1 MSNSEILEQNN
12 SKIEELIE
20 LVKKKAAG
28 EEVEE
33 VYYAEATINSSEDG
47 VFTLIDSTIDYTVLD
62 TGIKG
67 NVYKTGIIRLADGV
81 GYTYLTLQRDMSILE
96 PIGINMYTF
105 IGKAILTD
113 INMNQ
118 TFYNASVIVNIDGTT
133 QLGLQPENGVYNAE
147 VTLINTN
154 GAFSI
159 DTHTINYEALDRG
172 IIEHQYQTA
181 YLKVLIDSS
190 YSIIPLSIA
199 NNTNNDVVDFASYL
213 FKGTIVNNDVEYDC
227 VITVTSSDVNLQV
240 TEKSSGGEKLYRHVI
255 NIYTSANIG
264 VGSTQILSKSNEI
277 FTRTKITEFLIS
289 IGCVSSS
296 IAYPL
301 SGGYTSTNAG
311 LAQSMGMYVRDGSL
325 VVKTNKNVFKATQA
339 EDGTMTVT
347 PSSTTNYISISG
359 GTDYCTDT
367 VSEV

>member
-12 SKIEELIE
+12 TKIEELIE

-47 VFTLIDSTIDYTVLD
+47 VFTLADSTIDYNVLD

-81 GYTYLTLQRDMSILE
+81 GYTYLTLQRDMSVLE

-118 TFYNASVIVNIDGTT
+118 TFYNVSVIVNIDGTT

-147 VTLINTN
+147 VTLVNTD

-159 DTHTINYEALDRG
+159 DTHNINYETLDRG
-172 IIEHQYQTA
+172 LIEHQYQTA

-240 TEKSSGGEKLYRHVI
+240 TEKSSGG
-255 NIYTSANIG
+255 NG
-264 VGSTQILSKSNEI
+264 GKSYNH
-277 FTRTKITEFLIS
+277 FITMSSGQVAS
-289 IGCVSSS
+289 IGNTRISAKLILTTTSPDVITKDTLLHLLPTSRQIMCTGISVIDNSSFSGMLFASGIVNTGIDVLLYSVSLSTDFAREVNVSASLYS
-296 IAYPL
+296 ITD
-301 SGGYTSTNAG
+301 S
-311 LAQSMGMYVRDGSL
+311 
-325 VVKTNKNVFKATQA
+325 VV
-339 EDGTMTVT
+339 E
-347 PSSTTNYISISG
+347 I
-359 GTDYCTDT
+359 
-367 VSEV
+367 